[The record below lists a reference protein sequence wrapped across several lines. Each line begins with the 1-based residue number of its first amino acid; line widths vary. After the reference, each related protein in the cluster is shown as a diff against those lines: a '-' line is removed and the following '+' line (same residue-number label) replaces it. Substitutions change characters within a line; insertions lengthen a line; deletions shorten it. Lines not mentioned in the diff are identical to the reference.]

1 MRIASNK
8 YSSVMSFA
16 LNELKDIYPES
27 EIQALVYYLFEEFLG
42 VNRTSYI
49 LNKQKGMSESELL
62 KFNFALKDLKKGKPI
77 QHILGFAYFLNRRFK
92 VSKDTLIPRP
102 ETEEL
107 VQLIQ
112 TDLKN
117 LSHLKILD
125 IGTGTGCI
133 PISLA
138 LEMQQHQYFA
148 LDFKEEIIN
157 LAKENTALH
166 QVKIDF
172 KTLDIL
178 KAKNSDLQKYDII
191 ISNPPYVLESE
202 KATMHQNVTQYE
214 PGSALYIPDEKALM
228 FYEKITQLA
237 ATNLLANGKL
247 YFEINER
254 KAQAVISM
262 LKSYGFYQIS
272 LHQDIHNKDRFIR
285 AYLKPFSEN

>member
-8 YSSVMSFA
+8 YKSVMSFA
-16 LNELKDIYPES
+16 LSELKNLYPES

-42 VNRTSYI
+42 VSRTSYI

-62 KFNFALKDLKKGKPI
+62 KFNFAIKDLKKGKPI
-77 QHILGFAYFLNRRFK
+77 QHILGFAYFLDRKFK
-92 VSKDTLIPRP
+92 VSKDTLIPRS

-117 LSHLKILD
+117 LSNLKILD

-133 PISLA
+133 PISLS
-138 LEMQQHQYFA
+138 LSMPQHQYFA
-148 LDFKEEIIN
+148 LDFKEKIIN

-166 QVKIDF
+166 QVKINF

-178 KAKNSDLQKYDII
+178 EAKNSDLQKYDII

-202 KATMHQNVTQYE
+202 KTKMHQNVLDHE
-214 PGSALYIPDEKALM
+214 PASALYIPDVQALI
-228 FYEKITQLA
+228 FYKKITALASTQL
-237 ATNLLANGKL
+237 NDSGIL
-247 YFEINER
+247 YFEINET
-254 KAQAVISM
+254 KAEAIVAL
-262 LKSYGFYQIS
+262 LKSYGFSQTAIYK
-272 LHQDIHNKDRFIR
+272 DIHNKDRFVVGR
-285 AYLKPFSEN
+285 L